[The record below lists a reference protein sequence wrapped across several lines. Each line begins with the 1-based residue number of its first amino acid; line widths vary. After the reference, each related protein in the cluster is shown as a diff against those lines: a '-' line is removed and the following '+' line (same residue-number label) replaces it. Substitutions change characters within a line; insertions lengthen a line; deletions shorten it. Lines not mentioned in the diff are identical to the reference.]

1 LGEENRR
8 KKGKKMGDVL
18 IDVRKKG
25 EERKKKKKKNERND
39 KLGTS
44 WPVNAIKIEL
54 LQNLSNF
61 HLTKTADWTCPQIG
75 LIL

>member
-25 EERKKKKKKNERND
+25 EERKKKKKKKKIEM
-39 KLGTS
+39 TS
-44 WPVNAIKIEL
+44 WAQVGRLMQSK
-54 LQNLSNF
+54 
-61 HLTKTADWTCPQIG
+61 
-75 LIL
+75 

>member
-1 LGEENRR
+1 
-8 KKGKKMGDVL
+8 VL

-25 EERKKKKKKNERND
+25 EERKKKKKKKERND

>member
-25 EERKKKKKKNERND
+25 EERKKKKKK
-39 KLGTS
+39 KIVLGTS

>member
-25 EERKKKKKKNERND
+25 ED